1 MKIEKLNYN
10 KLDKSMKETL
20 VGEEVE
26 SGNCI
31 YYRIYDKSNYK
42 DF

>member
-20 VGEEVE
+20 VIEE
-26 SGNCI
+26 SNGQNC
-31 YYRIYDKSNYK
+31 
-42 DF
+42 

>member
-20 VGEEVE
+20 VIEE
-26 SGNCI
+26 SNGKNC
-31 YYRIYDKSNYK
+31 
-42 DF
+42 